1 MEAVGRGL
9 AAAVVPALLSAAI
22 TRVLMRLVALLVG
35 NEPHFDPFAL
45 LGIFVVYALLLVP
58 GCLALALSRSRWP
71 WLLFGAGWVVLLFEG
86 VAIGLDETSS
96 AQGLS
101 PMRWVGLSLV
111 LLVMAAVYAG
121 QGILAGLLGAARSPL
136 ATRPDLVRQRRC
148 PPYRLA
154 GPEG

>member
-45 LGIFVVYALLLVP
+45 LGIFVVYAVLLVP
-58 GCLALALSRSRWP
+58 GCLALALSGSRWP

-96 AQGLS
+96 AQDLS

-121 QGILAGLLGAARSPL
+121 QGILAATWARHGVPRRRGRTWS
-136 ATRPDLVRQRRC
+136 ARGEARPT
-148 PPYRLA
+148 A
-154 GPEG
+154 

>member
-45 LGIFVVYALLLVP
+45 LGIFVVYAVLLAP
-58 GCLALALSRSRWP
+58 GCLALALSGSRWP

-96 AQGLS
+96 AQDLS

-121 QGILAGLLGAARSPL
+121 QGILAANWARHGVPWRRGRTWSASGAARP
-136 ATRPDLVRQRRC
+136 TV
-148 PPYRLA
+148 
-154 GPEG
+154 

>member
-45 LGIFVVYALLLVP
+45 LGIFVVYAVLLVP
-58 GCLALALSRSRWP
+58 GCLALALSGSRWP

-96 AQGLS
+96 AQDLS

-121 QGILAGLLGAARSPL
+121 QGILAATWARHGAPRRRGRTWSARGE
-136 ATRPDLVRQRRC
+136 ARPT
-148 PPYRLA
+148 A
-154 GPEG
+154 